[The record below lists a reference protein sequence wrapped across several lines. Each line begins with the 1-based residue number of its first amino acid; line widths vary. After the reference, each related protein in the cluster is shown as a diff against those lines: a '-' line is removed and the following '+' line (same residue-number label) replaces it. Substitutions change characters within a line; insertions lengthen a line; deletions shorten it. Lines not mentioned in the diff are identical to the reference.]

1 MANELKTLSLGS
13 HRSPVMYYR
22 GGKGTPLLYLHH
34 IVGMQ
39 GWEPV
44 HEALARKFDV
54 IAPYHPG
61 WGPSEGLEEIE
72 GSLDFVLHYSD
83 VLDALGLSSAHV
95 VGHSI
100 GAWVGAEL
108 AAVLPGRVRRLV
120 LANPVGIWDEGAGGE
135 DPFAQHP
142 TMATGVL
149 FADPTRRQSLIMKD
163 GAVDQTEVYVQEMK
177 DLKASANYLW
187 PIPDT
192 GVAKRLHR
200 IKAPTL
206 ILTAEGDRFT
216 PPAYGPLWQQKIAG
230 SSLLSIADAGHL
242 ANLEAPDQFASI
254 VAGFLSGGE

>member
-1 MANELKTLSLGS
+1 
-13 HRSPVMYYR
+13 
-22 GGKGTPLLYLHH
+22 
-34 IVGMQ
+34 
-39 GWEPV
+39 
-44 HEALARKFDV
+44 
-54 IAPYHPG
+54 
-61 WGPSEGLEEIE
+61 
-72 GSLDFVLHYSD
+72 
-83 VLDALGLSSAHV
+83 
-95 VGHSI
+95 
-100 GAWVGAEL
+100 
-108 AAVLPGRVRRLV
+108 
-120 LANPVGIWDEGAGGE
+120 
-135 DPFAQHP
+135 
-142 TMATGVL
+142 
-149 FADPTRRQSLIMKD
+149 MKD